1 MSKRIVVFCILS
13 VLFGGLVYG
22 LSPRAG
28 MASRDLNCD
37 AIYDPRARVICRR
50 LERDMQWT
58 WMGHAIISPG
68 WRITF
73 ESVRRTY
80 CAESIGPR
88 DIPALDVL
96 RHNTRDWR
104 AASGADYLLRLIRN
118 RDGLG
123 DEDSASVFNP
133 ANPLFILKGG
143 CEPS

>member
-80 CAESIGPR
+80 CAESIRPR
-88 DIPALDVL
+88 DIPALDAL
-96 RHNTRDWR
+96 RQNTRDWR
-104 AASGADYLLRLIRN
+104 AANGADYLLRLIRN